1 MNPRRRYRGPGSKP
15 GRVSGRSGLFGVLLA
30 LALLGGV
37 LVWAV
42 RFRNTDFDLVAA
54 IGSFMPT
61 GAAPALSSTLASTP
75 TPRPPIATPT
85 DRPTWTPTAA
95 PPTPTPTALLIPRP
109 TQSYYT
115 QSGDTLPALA
125 ARFGVNPADIQTP
138 DSDPGTALLLGGQLL
153 IIPQVLE
160 GELSLGYTIVPDS
173 EVVFSGAGGGFDPT
187 QFATQQN
194 GYLARYRGFVEN
206 LMRPG
211 GEVILMAGQD
221 HSINPR
227 LLTALLDYE
236 SGWVTD
242 PNPQGDALLYPMGYV
257 HPYLR
262 ELSAQLNWT
271 TTQLAV
277 GYYGWRAGTLTELK
291 FPDGS
296 TLRINPALNA
306 GTVALQYFFAQSVNR
321 PAWDQAVGDQ
331 GFAATYRR
339 LFGDPF
345 AHAVDPILPADLTQP
360 PLALPFEPGHT
371 WAFTGGPHG
380 AWEHGGA
387 RAALDFAPGALT
399 SGCVDSP
406 EWVTA
411 VAAGKIVRSGYGSV
425 VLDLDGDGREATGWD
440 ILYLH
445 IADNGRVPAGTYVE
459 VGDHIGHPSCE
470 GGTATGTH
478 VHLARKYNGEW
489 LPADGP
495 IPFNLSGWVAHG
507 GVQEYDG
514 TLTRGSQ
521 TVTACACTAAYT
533 AITADSP

>member
-1 MNPRRRYRGPGSKP
+1 MNPRRRYRGPGAKA
-15 GRVSGRSGLFGVLLA
+15 GRISGRSGLFGVLLA
-30 LALLGGV
+30 LLLLGGLLAGV
-37 LVWAV
+37 A
-42 RFRNTDFDLVAA
+42 RFRTTGFDLVAA

-61 GAAPALSSTLASTP
+61 PARVTVPPPSASATP
-75 TPRPPIATPT
+75 QPTQATPT
-85 DRPTWTPTAA
+85 DVATWTPTPL
-95 PPTPTPTALLIPRP
+95 PPSPTPTALLTPQP
-109 TQSYYT
+109 TQSYTT
-115 QSGDTLPALA
+115 QSGDTMAALA
-125 ARFGVNPADIQTP
+125 ARFGVNPADIKA
-138 DSDPGTALLLGGQLL
+138 PGGLLGTTSLAKGQLL
-153 IIPQVLE
+153 YIPKVL
-160 GELSLGYTIVPDS
+160 SDVVSPGYTVVPDS
-173 EVVFSGAGGGFDPT
+173 EVVYSATFDPVA
-187 QFATQQN
+187 FAAAQN
-194 GYLARYRGFVEN
+194 GYLAHYRGFVEG

-211 GEVILMAGQD
+211 GEVILMAAQD
-221 HSINPR
+221 HSISPR
-227 LLTALLDYE
+227 LLTALLEYA

-262 ELSAQLNWT
+262 ELSAQLNWA

-277 GYYGWRAGTLTELK
+277 GYYGWRAGTVTDLT

-296 TLRINPALNA
+296 TLRLNPALNA
-306 GTVALQYFFAQSVNR
+306 GTVALQYFFAQSLNR

-345 AHAVDPILPADLTQP
+345 AHAIDPIIPPDLTQP

-387 RAALDFAPGALT
+387 RAALDFAPGAIM

-411 VAAGKIVRSGYGSV
+411 VAAGKIIRSDFGSV
-425 VLDLDGDGREATGWD
+425 VLDLDGDGRETTGWD

-445 IADNGRVPAGTYVE
+445 VADAGRVAAGAFVE
-459 VGDHIGHPSCE
+459 AGDLIGHPSCE
-470 GGTATGTH
+470 GGVATGTH
-478 VHLARKYNGEW
+478 VHVARKYNGEW
-489 LPADGP
+489 VPADGP
-495 IPFNLSGWVAHG
+495 IPFDLSGWVAHG
-507 GVQEYDG
+507 GPQEYQG

-521 TVTACACTAAYT
+521 SVTACPCTAAYT
-533 AITADSP
+533 AITADEP